1 MNKLLKS
8 VVRRNARM
16 VRNEAKIRKM
26 EMESRLRDLEDTV
39 REMRHE
45 AENRRHE
52 GEVRRLERKLS
63 RKRLPVNLFFA
74 IFYNLLAMVNFLT
87 GSRKKRWTAHTT
99 GFLLLLISAFH
110 FILDFAERR
119 AEDL

>member
-26 EMESRLRDLEDTV
+26 EMESRLRDLED
-39 REMRHE
+39 
-45 AENRRHE
+45 RRHE